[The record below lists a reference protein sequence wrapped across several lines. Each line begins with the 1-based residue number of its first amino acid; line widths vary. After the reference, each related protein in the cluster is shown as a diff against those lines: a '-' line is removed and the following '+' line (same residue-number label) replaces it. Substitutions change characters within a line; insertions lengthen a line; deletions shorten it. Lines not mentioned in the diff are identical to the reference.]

1 MEFCLK
7 KTRKYSN
14 NFDSEWKRDRKS
26 ERGITFY
33 SVINDSLYD
42 VMTPYSQNKAL

>member
-1 MEFCLK
+1 MESCLK

-26 ERGITFY
+26 ESGITF
-33 SVINDSLYD
+33 SSIINDSLYD
-42 VMTPYSQNKAL
+42 VMTYSKTKAL